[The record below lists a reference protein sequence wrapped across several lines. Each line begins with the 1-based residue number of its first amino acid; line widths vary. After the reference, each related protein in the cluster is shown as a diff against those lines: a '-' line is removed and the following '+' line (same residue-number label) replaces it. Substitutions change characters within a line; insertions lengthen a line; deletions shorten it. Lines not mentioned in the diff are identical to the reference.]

1 MTVINKMTMNDLWGQ
16 LDNKLG
22 SSEYGY
28 ASVYDLDTDK
38 SIVYVS
44 VWSDGGREYYSY
56 SYSLNGPKVEIDD
69 ASRKEVIKTTVYED
83 KPEEAV
89 TMSKLKSFFK
99 SMFRQT
105 QIVDKSSLPLFKQFE
120 DEKMVSL
127 EFLYIKPDTFDAHNH
142 TISREDTELMV
153 KSFMDNIKTIKPS
166 FAHKHETDKFSI
178 IKAWVNPHD
187 CTIGETF
194 VPEGQPICELQWKT
208 AKVWEARKSG
218 LLAGV
223 SIGCKAE
230 LEDIEDEA

>member
-1 MTVINKMTMNDLWGQ
+1 MTIINKMTMNDLYSQ

-38 SIVYVS
+38 SVVYVS
-44 VWSDGGREYYSY
+44 VWSDGGREFYSY
-56 SYSLNGPKVEIDD
+56 NYTLNGAKVELDD

-89 TMSKLKSFFK
+89 TMSKIKSFIK
-99 SMFRQT
+99 SLLVQ
-105 QIVDKSSLPLFKQFE
+105 KAPNPSLPLMKQFE
-120 DEKMVSL
+120 DEEMVSL

-142 TISREDTELMV
+142 TISHEDTELMV
-153 KSFMDNIKTIKPS
+153 KSFMDNLPNIKPC
-166 FAHKHETDKFSI
+166 FAHKHETDRFSI
-178 IKAWVNPHD
+178 VKAWVNPHD

-194 VPEGQPICELQWKT
+194 VPEGQPICQLKWNTVK
-208 AKVWEARKSG
+208 AWNARKSG
-218 LLAGV
+218 VLAGV

>member
-99 SMFRQT
+99 GVLSQLQLAKNT
-105 QIVDKSSLPLFKQFE
+105 LVPVVKQF
-120 DEKMVSL
+120 DEEQMIAI
-127 EFLYIKPDTFDAHNH
+127 ERLYIVPDTFDAHQH
-142 TISREDTELMV
+142 TISEEDTELMV
-153 KSFMDNIKTIKPS
+153 KSFNEELTAGRLKFSLFHT
-166 FAHKHETDKFSI
+166 HETNTFKTLR
-178 IKAWVNPHD
+178 AWVNPYD
-187 CTIGETF
+187 CTIGDQF
-194 VPEGQPICELQWKT
+194 VPRGQPMCENQFLNK
-208 AKVWEARKSG
+208 AAWEDRKSNG
-218 LLAGV
+218 LAGV
-223 SIGCKAE
+223 SIGCKAV
-230 LEDIEDEA
+230 LVDIEE